1 MNIKHYNLKGTMVV
15 VGFVTALTCTGALSN
30 PARAAGLEPEVVSS
44 TWEEGEQEYAAVS
57 INGGEVLTYKG
68 RTTCGSAET
77 RAQSLAEKLE
87 GILKDNADLVEALLP
102 GREGCFATLKAN
114 GRTLL
119 KFEPPTPVSD
129 NDDGARVALK
139 SSLQV
144 INALRMALGTNKLP
158 DAPVKFAEASTTG
171 RLIALEGVDGFSG
184 PASWYGPGFHGR
196 KTSNGERFDQES
208 MTAAH
213 RTLPF
218 GTKLLVTNRNTG
230 KSCVVKVN
238 DRGPY
243 CDNRVIDLS
252 HGAAKQLNMVSSGV
266 AMVDVFVLQ

>member
-1 MNIKHYNLKGTMVV
+1 MNKNRKINLKGTLIV
-15 VGFVTALTCTGALSN
+15 VGALAAFNAQAAKAASAPALD
-30 PARAAGLEPEVVSS
+30 PEVVSS
-44 TWEEGEQEYAAVS
+44 TWEEGEQECASVS
-57 INGGEVLTYKG
+57 INGDEIIAYRGS
-68 RTTCGSAET
+68 TTNGSAESK
-77 RAQSLAEKLE
+77 AQSLAEKLDS
-87 GILKDNADLVEALLP
+87 ILKSSESIENLMPARD
-102 GREGCFATLKAN
+102 GCFAALKAN
-114 GRTLL
+114 GKTLL
-119 KFEPPTPVSD
+119 KFEPAVPVAD
-129 NDDGARVALK
+129 NDDGTKVAIK

-144 INALRMALGTNKLP
+144 INALRAAKGASKLP
-158 DAPVKFAEASTTG
+158 DAVVKFAEASASG
-171 RLIALEGVDGFSG
+171 RLAVLDGVDDCFSG
-184 PASWYGPGFHGR
+184 QASWYGPGFHGR
-196 KTSNGERFDQES
+196 KTSNGERFNQDG

-218 GTKLLVTNRNTG
+218 GTKLLVTNRSTG